1 MSRSRGLNQRTQE
14 VIYKLVMNILIED
27 NEIKDNILSGLRK
40 EIADR
45 CKEVLSYGYK
55 TQISN
60 WEHNLEHN
68 LMPIF
73 PAYIP
78 KKIQEKIRLEITRK
92 IKESRDLEFFR

>member
-1 MSRSRGLNQRTQE
+1 MKRLNTKSQE
-14 VIYKLVMNILIED
+14 AIYKLVMNILIED

-40 EIADR
+40 EIARR
-45 CKEVLSYGYK
+45 CNEVLSFGYQAEIK
-55 TQISN
+55 N
-60 WEHNLEHN
+60 WEFNLEHN

-78 KKIQEKIRLEITRK
+78 KQIQEKIRTEIIRK